1 MRKQWLKTLVAGM
14 IIGASVMT
22 GCTSASKS
30 PDEDKKIADD
40 TKDREAKLKDLSQEN
55 KQAPSKDQDPIAYK
69 RALLDQIL
77 KDLKR
82 YKELGVPPVRDP
94 HTDEVIARVL
104 FDYDKS
110 NVKEEFQNQLNADAK
125 FVLAE
130 LEQRGEMILEIEGHA
145 DERGTNEYNL
155 ALGKKRAHSVHE
167 TIKAQSA
174 KSAELLKTH
183 SYGEEQPAVEGK
195 TEDAFSQN
203 RRVQFTFLLKN

>member
-1 MRKQWLKTLVAGM
+1 MRKQWLKTLLAGM

-22 GCTSASKS
+22 GCTSASKT
-30 PDEDKKIADD
+30 PDEDKKVAED
-40 TKDREAKLKDLSQEN
+40 TKAREDKLKELSQEN

-94 HTDEVIARVL
+94 HTDEIIGRVL
-104 FDYDKS
+104 FDFDKS
-110 NVKEEFQNQLNADAK
+110 NVKDQYQEALNADAK
-125 FVLAE
+125 FVLGE

-155 ALGKKRAHSVHE
+155 ALGNRRAHSVNE
-167 TIKAQSA
+167 IIKTQSA
-174 KSAELLKTH
+174 KAGDLLKTH

-195 TEDAFSQN
+195 TEDAFGQN